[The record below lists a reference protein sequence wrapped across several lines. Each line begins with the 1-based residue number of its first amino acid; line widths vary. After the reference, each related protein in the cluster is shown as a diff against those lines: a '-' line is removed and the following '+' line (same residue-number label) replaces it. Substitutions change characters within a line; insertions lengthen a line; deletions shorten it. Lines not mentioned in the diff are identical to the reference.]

1 MSRALHKLTA
11 RSVATLSKPGRYSD
25 GGGLFLV
32 VSGSGARKWVFR
44 FRLPGKRHDMG
55 LGSAQEITLARARQL
70 AAAARASVSEGINPL
85 TTRTKTT
92 TPTFGEMSDS
102 VIKAL
107 SPSWRN
113 EKHIAQWKMTLEVY
127 ASLLRRLQVDEVTT
141 DHVLA
146 VLEPIWSK
154 RWETASRAFG
164 DALKRSWTRQKLKAI
179 VNVKIQQ
186 NGMSIWI
193 ICYRLARD

>member
-70 AAAARASVSEGINPL
+70 AAAARSSLAEGINPL
-85 TTRTKTT
+85 TTRVTTT
-92 TPTFGEMSDS
+92 TPTFGEMSDG

-127 ASLLRRLQVDEVTT
+127 AGPMRRVRVDEVTT

-154 RWETASRAFG
+154 RPETASRLRG
-164 DALKRSWTRQKLKAI
+164 RIEKVLDAAKANLI
-179 VNVKIQQ
+179 TPSDPLVSD
-186 NGMSIWI
+186 G
-193 ICYRLARD
+193 